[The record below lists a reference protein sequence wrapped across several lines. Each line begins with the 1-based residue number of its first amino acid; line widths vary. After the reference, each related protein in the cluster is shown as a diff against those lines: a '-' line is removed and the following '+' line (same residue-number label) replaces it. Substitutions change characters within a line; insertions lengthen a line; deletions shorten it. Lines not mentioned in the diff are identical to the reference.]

1 MSLQLIALP
10 VGIGLLLDIQ
20 SPFVDVDVTMRTS
33 IDSMDA
39 LDEILEKDHLLGF
52 KSKQDLNNFRNQ
64 GSMLFELKND
74 KIEVRFVGDYDIKDI
89 NLFINAL
96 NQDFKK
102 LYNIDDVNVT
112 MVDKKV
118 KKSFKVPSNLKDEE
132 IINSILDDNYLGYS
146 SKNDLINF
154 QNKGDIL
161 LEKTED
167 DTINFIFVGD
177 YDQNEAERYVNNIS
191 DEYALVIQEQ
201 TYLKVLERIEKE
213 NLSLESEIID
223 NEDSIVLTLN
233 VN

>member
-20 SPFVDVDVTMRTS
+20 SHFVDVDVTMRTS

>member
-1 MSLQLIALP
+1 M
-10 VGIGLLLDIQ
+10 
-20 SPFVDVDVTMRTS
+20 
-33 IDSMDA
+33 
-39 LDEILEKDHLLGF
+39 
-52 KSKQDLNNFRNQ
+52 
-64 GSMLFELKND
+64 
-74 KIEVRFVGDYDIKDI
+74 
-89 NLFINAL
+89 
-96 NQDFKK
+96 
-102 LYNIDDVNVT
+102 
-112 MVDKKV
+112 
-118 KKSFKVPSNLKDEE
+118 
-132 IINSILDDNYLGYS
+132 GYS